1 MKNKI
6 LIRIS
11 AVCMARLMAFTPIT
25 VDAATIIKRGDQG
38 KEVKELQASLRDM
51 GYFKYHK
58 LTGYYGRITENAVK
72 QFQRD
77 NGIKVSGTVGTTTN
91 KALVKSS
98 QEVTTGNRVATMS
111 SNIENAPKLVG
122 SLDWFKQVRAL
133 WSRGVIA
140 EITDIDTGKT
150 FQVKRTY
157 GTNHADVEPLTLEDT
172 KIIKEIWGGFS
183 WKRRAVVVRFENCT
197 LAGSMSAMPH
207 AGIDKK
213 PANAILNKRS
223 GGYGRGYNL
232 DSVKNNG
239 ADGVMDLHFKN
250 SRTHGTNKVQ
260 KSMQDMVMKAANYI
274 NTLDIN

>member
-11 AVCMARLMAFTPIT
+11 AVCMAMLMAFTPIT

-91 KALVKSS
+91 KALVKSA

-239 ADGVMDLHFKN
+239 ADGVMDLHF
-250 SRTHGTNKVQ
+250 NKVQ